1 MACKE
6 NCNCT
11 IFHQETLNK
20 VEKEMFDEKE
30 FIELSNLFKLFS
42 DPTRVKI
49 LKAVEIDELCVC
61 DLGHLIG
68 VSKSAISHQMKL
80 LKKHKLVDSR
90 KEGKMVYY
98 SLKDPNVSVLLNK
111 GMIHTKGKD
120 L

>member
-11 IFHQETLNK
+11 IFHQDVLMK
-20 VEKEMFDEKE
+20 VEKSLYSDQEFDD
-30 FIELSNLFKLFS
+30 LSNLFKVLS
-42 DPTRVKI
+42 DPTRIKI
-49 LKAVEIDELCVC
+49 LSAIKEDELCVC

-80 LKKHKLVDSR
+80 LRSYDLVKGR

-98 SLKDPNVSVLLNK
+98 SLNDPNISRLIDKVY
-111 GMIHTKGKD
+111 IHTKG
-120 L
+120 